1 MENEQIKKSLNE
13 WLFSEL
19 TPYNTNYFTLIWLNE
34 LLKSDFIHIILR
46 SCQYSWKLQSK
57 ILIGFCIIYL
67 IYVKTFNEEIA
78 IIEEYTR
85 AYYSLLRNQTEGFE
99 NSTGT
104 LIITLFCFGFL
115 KSFKSNLVNKRFI
128 RFLKFN
134 MLVYSALYSLV
145 E

>member
-19 TPYNTNYFTLIWLNE
+19 TPYNTNYTDMTKRITEIW
-34 LLKSDFIHIILR
+34 F
-46 SCQYSWKLQSK
+46 YSYNFEKLPSK
-57 ILIGFCIIYL
+57 IWIGFCIIYL

-104 LIITLFCFGFL
+104 VIITLFCFGFL

-128 RFLKFN
+128 RFFKFN
-134 MLVYSALYSLV
+134 ILVYSALYSLV